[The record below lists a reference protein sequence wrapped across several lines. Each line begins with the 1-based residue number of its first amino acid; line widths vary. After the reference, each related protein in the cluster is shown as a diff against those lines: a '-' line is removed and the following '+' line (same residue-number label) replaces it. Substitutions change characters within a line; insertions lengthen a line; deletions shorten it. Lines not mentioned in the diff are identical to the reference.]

1 MADLIN
7 PQNVI
12 GAIMTGILGILWYDL
27 RKFRKDVLTEDK
39 HELLCTN
46 KQLETQIK
54 VTEEIKQ
61 MKREVISEIRK
72 VNNKNTV

>member
-12 GAIMTGILGILWYDL
+12 GAIMTGILGVLWYDL

-46 KQLETQIK
+46 KQLETQISIAK
-54 VTEEIKQ
+54 EIKTMKEEI
-61 MKREVISEIRK
+61 INEIK
-72 VNNKNTV
+72 KANNKDTY